1 MTKKQSQPKA
11 KEPKKPKK
19 QVSPQP
25 QPEPVTDLA
34 DDLLRLQAEFV
45 NYRRR
50 SEQDIIRAVSIGKE
64 QAIEALLPTI
74 DNLER
79 AIAHEP
85 DDIKDHKWVVGVS
98 SVAKQLE
105 AQLVKIGLVKIGEVG
120 ELFNPDIH
128 DAVSMVDGEGDQ
140 EVIIGVAQPGY
151 KLGDN
156 VIRHAMVQVGK
167 K

>member
-1 MTKKQSQPKA
+1 MTKKQPQPKA
-11 KEPKKPKK
+11 KEPKKPKN
-19 QVSPQP
+19 QDVP
-25 QPEPVTDLA
+25 QPEPVADLG

-64 QAIEALLPTI
+64 QAVEALLPTI

-128 DAVSMVDGEGDQ
+128 NAVSMVDGEGDQ

-151 KLGDN
+151 RLGDN